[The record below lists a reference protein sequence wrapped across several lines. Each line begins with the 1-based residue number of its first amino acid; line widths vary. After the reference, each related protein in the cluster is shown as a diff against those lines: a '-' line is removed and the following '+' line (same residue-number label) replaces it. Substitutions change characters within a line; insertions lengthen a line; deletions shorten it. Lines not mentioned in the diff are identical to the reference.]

1 MDTAGQK
8 KWDARY
14 TNAASDI
21 PEAAA
26 VLSLNQHLLPAT
38 GKALDL
44 ACGRGGNALLLAK
57 AGFVVSAWDFST
69 VALEQ
74 LSVTASQAGLKIQTE
89 VRDVLQLPP
98 QSHEFDVIT
107 VSRYLERTL
116 FPILIDAL
124 RPDGVLFYQTF
135 TQQKSGGGGPGN
147 RNYLLEENELL
158 DVFGHQNVLSF
169 RDEGLQGNID
179 KGLRNESWIV
189 VKKRSV

>member
-1 MDTAGQK
+1 MDIAGQK
-8 KWDARY
+8 KWDTRY

-44 ACGRGGNALLLAK
+44 ACGRGGNAMLLAK
-57 AGFVVSAWDFST
+57 AGFVVSAWDFSI

-74 LSVTASQAGLKIQTE
+74 LSATASQAGLKIQTE

-107 VSRYLERTL
+107 VSRYLERKL
-116 FPILIDAL
+116 FPSLIDAL

-135 TQQKSGGGGPGN
+135 TQQKSGSGGPGN
-147 RNYLLEENELL
+147 QNYLLEENELL

-169 RDEGLQGNID
+169 RDEGLQGNIN

-189 VKKRSV
+189 VKKRSG